1 MRMRADRSPTESGND
16 ESLGRW
22 HWTSVAAVAGGGLLV
37 VVVQALEGGAL
48 GPLLQLPAALIV
60 IGGTCAATLV
70 SYPPSAIRQA
80 FRAAWRGF
88 REDGEDLNALCAQLV
103 TLSVHAHRGGP
114 TAIDQQIQYVRDPF
128 LRNGLTL
135 VADGVPLDLLR
146 DTLAVERLAEEARED
161 LPIRL
166 LESAAGYAPT
176 LGILGAVLG
185 LMRLMENLP
194 SPAALGRGI
203 ALAFVAT
210 VYGIA
215 AANLLLL
222 PVASR
227 LRELAVARSRRRELI
242 TEALLDMHKRLN
254 PRLVAQKARGFGNVP
269 NVAEIARQ
277 IGNAVPTHRGALA

>member
-1 MRMRADRSPTESGND
+1 MPQQPDAAMSAATQSRR
-16 ESLGRW
+16 RW
-22 HWTSVAAVAGGGLLV
+22 HWTSLAAVGGGGLLV
-37 VVVQALEGGAL
+37 VCVQAVEGGAL
-48 GPLLQLPAALIV
+48 RPLFQLPAALVV
-60 IGGTCAATLV
+60 IGGTCLATLV
-70 SYPPSAIRQA
+70 TYPPSAV
-80 FRAAWRGF
+80 RAAFTAAWFAF
-88 REDGEDLNALCAQLV
+88 REDDEAFDSLGAQLV

-114 TAIDQQIQYVRDPF
+114 AAIDQQIQYVRDPF

-135 VADGVPLDLLR
+135 LADGVTLELLR
-146 DTLAVERLAEEARED
+146 DSLAMERLSEEGRED

-215 AANLLLL
+215 TANLLLL
-222 PVASR
+222 PIAAR
-227 LRELAVARSRRRELI
+227 LRERVTVKGRRRDLI
-242 TEALLDMHKRLN
+242 TETLLDMHKRLN
-254 PRLVAQKARGFGNVP
+254 PRLVAQKARGFANVP
-269 NVAEIARQ
+269 NVSDIVRQ
-277 IGNAVPTHRGALA
+277 LGRDSA

>member
-1 MRMRADRSPTESGND
+1 MAQQPDLTVAAHSRRTR
-16 ESLGRW
+16 RW
-22 HWTSVAAVAGGGLLV
+22 HLTSLAAVAGGGLLV
-37 VVVQALEGGAL
+37 VSVQAVEGG
-48 GPLLQLPAALIV
+48 PLRSLFQLPAALIV
-60 IGGTCAATLV
+60 IGGTCLATLV
-70 SYPPSAIRQA
+70 TYPPSAIRKA
-80 FRAAWRGF
+80 FTAAWFAF
-88 REDGEDLNALCAQLV
+88 REDEEAFDTLGAQLV

-114 TAIDQQIQYVRDPF
+114 AAIDQQIQHVRDPF

-135 VADGVPLDLLR
+135 VADGVSLDLLR
-146 DTLAVERLAEEARED
+146 DSLAMERLSEESRDD

-215 AANLLLL
+215 TANLLLL
-222 PVASR
+222 PIASR
-227 LRELAVARSRRRELI
+227 LRERVTAQARRRDLI
-242 TEALLDMHKRLN
+242 TETLLDMHKRLN
-254 PRLVAQKARGFGNVP
+254 PRLVAQKARGFANVP
-269 NVAEIARQ
+269 NVSDIVRQLGRDVPARD
-277 IGNAVPTHRGALA
+277 ASA

>member
-1 MRMRADRSPTESGND
+1 MAQQPDPTVAAHSRRTR
-16 ESLGRW
+16 RW
-22 HWTSVAAVAGGGLLV
+22 HWTSLAAVAGGGLLV
-37 VVVQALEGGAL
+37 VSVQAVEGGAVRSL
-48 GPLLQLPAALIV
+48 FQLPAALIV
-60 IGGTCAATLV
+60 IGGTCLATLV
-70 SYPPSAIRQA
+70 TYPPSAIRKA
-80 FRAAWRGF
+80 FTAAWFAF
-88 REDGEDLNALCAQLV
+88 REDEEAFDTLGAQLV

-114 TAIDQQIQYVRDPF
+114 AAIDQQIQYVRDPF

-135 VADGVPLDLLR
+135 VADGVSLDLLR
-146 DTLAVERLAEEARED
+146 DSLAMERLSEEARED

-215 AANLLLL
+215 TANLLLL
-222 PVASR
+222 PIASR
-227 LRELAVARSRRRELI
+227 LRERVTAQARRRDLI
-242 TEALLDMHKRLN
+242 TETLLDMHKRLN
-254 PRLVAQKARGFGNVP
+254 PRLVAHKARGFANVP
-269 NVAEIARQ
+269 NVSDIVRQ
-277 IGNAVPTHRGALA
+277 LGRDVPAHDASA

>member
-1 MRMRADRSPTESGND
+1 MAQQQDSTATAGGGRTR
-16 ESLGRW
+16 RW
-22 HWTSVAAVAGGGLLV
+22 HWTSLAAVAGGGLLV
-37 VVVQALEGGAL
+37 VSVQAVEGGAL
-48 GPLLQLPAALIV
+48 RSLFQLPAALIV
-60 IGGTCAATLV
+60 IGGTCLATLV
-70 SYPPSAIRQA
+70 TYPPAAIRKA
-80 FRAAWRGF
+80 FTAAWFAF
-88 REDGEDLNALCAQLV
+88 REDEEAFDTLGAQLV

-114 TAIDQQIQYVRDPF
+114 AAIDQQIQHVRDPF

-135 VADGVPLDLLR
+135 VADGVSLDLLR
-146 DTLAVERLAEEARED
+146 DSLAMERLSEEARED

-215 AANLLLL
+215 TANLLLL
-222 PVASR
+222 PIASR
-227 LRELAVARSRRRELI
+227 LRERVTTQARRRDLI
-242 TEALLDMHKRLN
+242 TETLLDMHKRLN
-254 PRLVAQKARGFGNVP
+254 PRLVAQKARGFANVP
-269 NVAEIARQ
+269 NVSDIVRQLGRDVPARD
-277 IGNAVPTHRGALA
+277 ASA